1 MLEAEKQYIK
11 EARKG
16 NKEAFGAL
24 YDHYLPQIYRFVLF
38 KVSRKAEAE
47 DLCHEVFLSAWKNM
61 PGYKDKGFPFSSWLY
76 QIARNA
82 VIDFYRTSK
91 NNVQIE
97 LVDEN
102 SIQLVQSSQKE
113 LDTTL
118 EMEMVR
124 KCLSK
129 IRPDYQDLIIM
140 RFIEE
145 MENDEIAAALD
156 KSEGAVRLMQH
167 RALKDLKDIY
177 YQNNNGTNIHEA

>member
-11 EARKG
+11 EAKKG
-16 NKEAFGAL
+16 DKDAFGAL
-24 YDHYLPQIYRFVLF
+24 YDHYLPQIYRFILF

-47 DLCHEVFLSAWKNM
+47 DLCHEVFLNAWQNM
-61 PGYKDKGFPFSSWLY
+61 PSYKYKGFPFSSWLY

-91 NNVQIE
+91 NNIQIE

-102 SIQLVQSSQKE
+102 NIQLVQSSQKE
-113 LDTTL
+113 LDTAL
-118 EMEMVR
+118 EMEAVR

-129 IRPDYQDLIIM
+129 LRPDYQDLIIM

-145 MENDEIAAALD
+145 MPNSEIASALD

-167 RALKDLKDIY
+167 RAIKELKEIY
-177 YQNNNGTNIHEA
+177 NQDNGNIHEA

>member
-1 MLEAEKQYIK
+1 MLEAEKQHIK
-11 EARKG
+11 EAKKG
-16 NKEAFGAL
+16 SKEAFGAL

-38 KVSRKAEAE
+38 KVSRKDEAE
-47 DLCHEVFLSAWKNM
+47 DICHEVFLSAWKNM
-61 PGYKDKGFPFSSWLY
+61 PSYKDKGFPFSSWLY

-91 NNVQIE
+91 SSVQIE

-113 LDTTL
+113 LDTAL

-145 MENDEIAAALD
+145 MENSEIASALK
-156 KSEGAVRLMQH
+156 KSEGAIRLMQH
-167 RALKDLKDIY
+167 RALKELKDIY
-177 YQNNNGTNIHEA
+177 QKENGTDIHEA